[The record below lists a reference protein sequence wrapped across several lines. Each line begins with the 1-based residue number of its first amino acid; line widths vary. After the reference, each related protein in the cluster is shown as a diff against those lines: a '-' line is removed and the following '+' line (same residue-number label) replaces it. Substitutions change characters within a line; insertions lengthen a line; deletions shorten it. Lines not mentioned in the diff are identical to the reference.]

1 MFHNAE
7 CTGPFQTSRTLILA
21 SASPRRRELLAAAG
35 VKFSVEPSRAQ
46 EPPAEKGQEPLGY
59 ASENARIKALEVAS
73 RFLDAAVIGADTIV
87 VLEDKILGKP
97 SSPEHAV
104 EMLSSLCGREHTVIT
119 ACCIAGI
126 NSGTRMFH
134 AQTRV
139 WLAAQDSAIIE
150 AYVAGGEPLDKAGS
164 YAVQGCGAFMVSR
177 LEGSYTNVV
186 GFPMEMVIPVLLEEG
201 VISVRK

>member
-1 MFHNAE
+1 MLHNTE

-59 ASENARIKALEVAS
+59 ASENARIKAMEVAS
-73 RFLDAAVIGADTIV
+73 RFPDAAVIGADTIV

-97 SSPEHAV
+97 SGPGQAV

-119 ACCIAGI
+119 ACCLAVI
-126 NSGTRMFH
+126 NGSRMFH

-139 WLAAQDSAIIE
+139 WLAAQDRAVVE

-186 GFPMEMVIPVLLEEG
+186 GFPMEMVIPVLLQEG